1 MVWNKLKSI
10 LESLRDDVVAGKMT
24 IKEATVEL
32 YNHGW
37 MAFHDE
43 EKTKRLLGV

>member
-1 MVWNKLKSI
+1 MKII

-32 YNHGW
+32 YNNGW
-37 MAFHDE
+37 MTFLDE